1 MEEVFTSAPHHDV
14 LKLLIEIVVL
24 LFVARFFGEIAQRMG
39 QSSVVGEILA
49 GIVLGPS
56 LLAGI
61 FPFIEEWIVPTN
73 DVGGYLL
80 EEISLL
86 GIIFLLLITGLETD
100 LALIRRQARSA
111 IGVALGGLSITLTF
125 GFLLGLA
132 LPNDLLVEPDGEVVF
147 AMFLAISMAISAIP
161 VIAKVLMDLNLTRR
175 DVGQTIIAS
184 AMIDDTVGWILLSV
198 VIALAGGTAI
208 TVGGIAG
215 SIGEVVLFMGFSFTV
230 GQWIVGRSLRFVQ
243 NQVQSRDKVL
253 TLVVL
258 LTFVWGIITHALHL
272 EALLG
277 AFVMG
282 ILFSRI
288 PGLDTEV
295 IHKLESIALGIFAP
309 IFFATAGLK
318 VNIVDLLEPRLLAI
332 TVLVTVVAMACKI
345 TGVYL
350 GARYIGKRDHWS
362 SLFLGMGLNARGS
375 MGIIVATIGLSEGV
389 LNQDTFSIIVVMA
402 LVTSLIA
409 PAALRW
415 TLSHIQAEQSELDR
429 LRKEEM
435 NAHNIIANTH
445 RVLLPV
451 RLRESDLLDDTQRVE
466 SRILERIS
474 AKTELE
480 VTLFNIVPDSGSQ
493 AKGLKFLDRIGGMF
507 PQQKLS
513 KKVVVSEQPVSKILE
528 EVNKDYDLLVIG
540 ATQSNTTRSTLFNP
554 VTDELMRFAP
564 CPTMTIH
571 GGHVS
576 ADWRPRRI
584 LIPTNGSQA
593 SRRAAEVGFGIVPDE
608 DGEVII
614 MTAIETRYGKKYLPE
629 NAAWEQNQFEIAGQ
643 IVGELREFGRM
654 LGVQASGEIRKSM
667 DIPDTILEVAREDN
681 VDLIILG
688 TSMRPGSDRLYL
700 GPNVEHVLNA
710 APCPVVVVNFS

>member
-56 LLAGI
+56 LLSGL
-61 FPFIEEWIVPTN
+61 FPFIAEWIVPSN
-73 DVGGYLL
+73 NVGGYLL

-111 IGVALGGLSITLTF
+111 LGVALGGLTITLGF

-132 LPNDLLVEPDGEVVF
+132 LPNDLLVEPDDEVVF

-208 TVGGIAG
+208 TFEGVAG
-215 SIGEVVLFMGFSFTV
+215 SIGEVVLFLGFSFTV
-230 GQWIVGRSLRFVQ
+230 GQWIVARSLRFVQ
-243 NQVQSRDKVL
+243 NEVQSRDKVL

-258 LTFVWGIITHALHL
+258 LTFIWGIITHALHL

-288 PGLDTEV
+288 PGLDTGV

-362 SLFLGMGLNARGS
+362 ALFLGMGLNARGS
-375 MGIIVATIGLSEGV
+375 MGIIVASIGLSEGV

-415 TLSHIQAEQSELDR
+415 TLSHIQAEQAELDR

-435 NAHNIIANTH
+435 NENNIIANTH

-480 VTLFNIVPDSGSQ
+480 VTLFNIVPDSASQ
-493 AKGLKFLDRIGGMF
+493 PKGLKFLDRIGEMF
-507 PQQKLS
+507 PQQKLT
-513 KKVVVSEQPVSKILE
+513 KRVVVSEHPVQKILE
-528 EVNKDYDLLVIG
+528 EVRKDYDLLVIG
-540 ATQSNTTRSTLFNP
+540 ATQTPTSSAALFNP
-554 VTDELMRFAP
+554 VTDELMRFAT

-571 GGHVS
+571 GGHV
-576 ADWRPRRI
+576 AVDWRPRRI
-584 LIPTNGSQA
+584 LIPTNGSKA
-593 SRRAAEVGFGIVPDE
+593 SHRAAEVGFGIVPDDE
-608 DGEVII
+608 GEVII
-614 MTAIETRYGKKYLPE
+614 LNAIETRYGKDYLSE
-629 NAAWEQNQFEIAGQ
+629 NSEWEQKQFEIAGQ

-654 LGVQASGEIRKSM
+654 LGIQAAGEIRKSM
-667 DIPDTILEVAREDN
+667 DVPDTILDVAREDN

-688 TSMRPGSDRLYL
+688 TSIRPGSDRLYL
-700 GPNVEHVLNA
+700 GPNVEHVLND